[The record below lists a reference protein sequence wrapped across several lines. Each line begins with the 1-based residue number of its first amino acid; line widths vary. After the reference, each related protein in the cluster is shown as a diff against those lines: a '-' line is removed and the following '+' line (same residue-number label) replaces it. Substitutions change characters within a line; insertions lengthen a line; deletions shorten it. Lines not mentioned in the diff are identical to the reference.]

1 MSGLPARAFNSHNH
15 HQMGSNVFT
24 VQNQGGG
31 NKKAGFPYQVG
42 RDHWVSIYLNS
53 CNPTSRLNCAS
64 IKCLQFTVNPKVIV
78 SRPIGSTYVPNTYF
92 YIPGTGR

>member
-1 MSGLPARAFNSHNH
+1 MLKSRNAFSSSSRS
-15 HQMGSNVFT
+15 QMGSNVNT

-42 RDHWVSIYLNS
+42 RDSWVSLYLS
-53 CNPTSRLNCAS
+53 SSNPLKQSGCCSLR
-64 IKCLQFTVNPKVIV
+64 KLQYTVNPKVSQ

-92 YIPGTGR
+92 HVAGTR